1 MKFIRRF
8 LSALTLG
15 LLLGQGT
22 LALAEDDDPGQVLAN
37 ANGFFQPQVA
47 AEMGQEG
54 AAPVIQRMTAD
65 NSAETDLAEETASA
79 YSAKA
84 GAAST
89 TGEESPQ

>member
-1 MKFIRRF
+1 
-8 LSALTLG
+8 
-15 LLLGQGT
+15 
-22 LALAEDDDPGQVLAN
+22 
-37 ANGFFQPQVA
+37 
-47 AEMGQEG
+47 MGQEG